1 MYLSKSKEY
10 SSQSAKSMESEM
22 VSVKH
27 RYLEIQ
33 DQLRMAEKELERK
46 FNQTNAYKNMKQMLD
61 KKNEQLKDL
70 RRRLNRFVFELVA
83 RKVWFYIRNK

>member
-1 MYLSKSKEY
+1 M
-10 SSQSAKSMESEM
+10 SSSNEKAIESEL
-22 VSVKH
+22 VSIKH

-61 KKNEQLKDL
+61 KKNEQIKDL
-70 RRRLNRFVFELVA
+70 RRRLNR
-83 RKVWFYIRNK
+83 